1 MKTNPNPRRNIGII
15 AHVDAGK
22 TTVSEKI
29 LFFTGKIHKTIE
41 VHQGGATMDSGN
53 LERKHGITISS
64 AATTVAWRDHAI
76 NLIDTPGHI
85 DFGIDVRCALRVLDG
100 AVVVFDAVAGV
111 EPQTET
117 NWRLADDFGVARIA
131 FINKLDRAGA
141 DFDRVCAE
149 IRERLG
155 VEPLPLQLPIGSEAA
170 LVGVVDLLRSRAL
183 TWPEEDGRDVCEEPL
198 PGELRDVV
206 EKARAQLLAR
216 IADFDDEV
224 AEAFLAGGEVS
235 IEAVMRA
242 IRCGVREGAFVPV
255 LCGSALKNK
264 GVQPLLDGIVDYL
277 PEPAEGD
284 ASAAFSALVFKTAID
299 KNHGHLSYVRVYSGV
314 LRPGDSVW
322 NPREA
327 KRERVSRVYRMHAAE
342 KEAMELAV
350 AGDIVAL
357 SGFKSARTGDTLCAP
372 GHEIVLEPIE
382 VPPPVTSVVVEAAN
396 REERDKL
403 AAALERMLREDPTL
417 RLMTHPET
425 GQMLLSGMG
434 ELHLQM
440 KREALEELGIAVR
453 FGTPLVAYRETL
465 TQPCEVTHRHKKQGG
480 GPGQFAQV
488 TIRFEPLPRG
498 TGLEFESRI
507 SGGTIPAEFIPAI
520 ERGIRD
526 RAASGLLAGYPVV
539 DFKATVIDGDTH
551 PNDSSAL
558 AFQIAGNAALRAA
571 AEQSVPVILE
581 PVMKV
586 EVTAPESHLGDVIGD
601 LSRRRGMV
609 LAQRDRGNAKQVEAE
624 VPLAEM
630 FGYIGDLRSAT
641 AGRGSFSMAFVHYAK
656 VPEQLAVNLIDP

>member
-1 MKTNPNPRRNIGII
+1 MKTNPNKRRNIGII

-41 VHQGGATMDSGN
+41 VHQGGATMDSKY

-64 AATTVAWRDHAI
+64 AATTVLWRDCAI
-76 NLIDTPGHI
+76 NIIDTPGHI

-131 FINKLDRAGA
+131 FVNKLDRAGA

-155 VEPLPLQLPIGSEAA
+155 VEPLPLQVPIGREAEFA
-170 LVGVVDLLRSRAL
+170 GVVDILRQCTL
-183 TWPEEDGRDVCEEPL
+183 TWPKNDGREVREEPISAN
-198 PGELRDVV
+198 LREEV
-206 EKARAQLLAR
+206 ENACLRLFAQ
-216 IADFDDEV
+216 IADFDDGV
-224 AEAFLAGGEVS
+224 AEAFLAGDEVS
-235 IEAVMRA
+235 NKSAMRA
-242 IRCGVREGAFVPV
+242 IRRGVRVGAFVPV

-264 GVQPLLDGIVDYL
+264 GVQPLLDAVVDYL
-277 PEPAEGD
+277 PPPDEATEH
-284 ASAAFSALVFKTAID
+284 AAFSALVFKTAID
-299 KNHGHLSYVRVYSGV
+299 ENHGHLSYVRVYSGE
-314 LRPGDSVW
+314 LNPGDSVW

-327 KRERVSRVYRMHAAE
+327 KRERVSRVYRMHAAN
-342 KEAMELAV
+342 KEAIASAV
-350 AGDIVAL
+350 GGDIVAL
-357 SGFKSARTGDTLCAP
+357 SGFKSARTGDTLCEP
-372 GHEIVLEPIE
+372 GHDIVLEQIE
-382 VPPPVTSVVVEAAN
+382 VPPPVTSVVVEVAN

-403 AAALERMLREDPTL
+403 ATALERLLREDPTL
-417 RLMTHPET
+417 RLKTHPET

-440 KREALEELGIAVR
+440 KREALEEDGIAVQ
-453 FGTPLVAYRETL
+453 FGAPLVAYRETL
-465 TQPCEVTHRHKKQGG
+465 TLPCEVTHRHKKQGG
-480 GPGQFAQV
+480 GPGQFAEV

-498 TGLEFESRI
+498 TGVEFESRI
-507 SGGTIPAEFIPAI
+507 SGGAIPAEFIPAI
-520 ERGIRD
+520 ERGIRE
-526 RAASGLLAGYPVV
+526 RAASGLLADHPLI
-539 DFKATVIDGDTH
+539 DFKAMLLDGATH

-571 AEQSVPVILE
+571 AEKSAPVILE

-586 EVTAPESHLGDVIGD
+586 EVTAPESQIGDVIGD
-601 LSRRRGMV
+601 LSRRRGIV
-609 LAQRDRGNAKQVEAE
+609 QAQRNRGNAKQVEAE

-630 FGYIGDLRSAT
+630 FGYIGDLRSVT
-641 AGRGSFSMAFVHYAK
+641 AGRGSFSMEFAHYAE
-656 VPEQLAVNLIDP
+656 VPRQVMGQLLVA